1 VADQKQVEQLLR
13 DGIGAAK
20 GGNKSEAER
29 MLREVVALDEAN
41 EKGWLWLAAVIED
54 ENERRKCLSNVLHIN
69 PQNQNA
75 RNELELIDRRDAERT
90 GKKPRGSVGGVGQ
103 GLIVGLGAVIGL
115 VLMLF
120 IVMVVLF
127 SNQGSATP
135 LPTAADI
142 VAVTQPQVIP
152 ATVTGVDLATVPPTL
167 PVTIDPNVTVPAV
180 AVAATLPPTPLPPTP
195 IPPTLPPPTRQPL
208 PASWTPRPRATSD
221 ILPTGT
227 TLPTIDLPGRLLAI
241 SGTLLS
247 LEGYL
252 PIVTLKP
259 NGADFKQVVDE
270 TNRGDFAV
278 LTPDGRVFY
287 MLFSSGTESRLLRY
301 VNFNGSQ
308 GRLVQ
313 DAWGGQPSIFFQRMP
328 TISGDG
334 RYLAFAGKNVLGNER
349 YSAVYVLDLTR
360 FLNLTPLP
368 TRTQG
373 ATPTRT
379 LTATQKPDITPPPTE
394 TKSPPGTATATAS
407 AIPLNAS
414 LMRVTPKDIGENDWP
429 AISPDGRFVVF
440 VTDAAAVGKSGTDLY
455 ISSVEPDA
463 PSRQLTTDGDALFE
477 SAPEF
482 SPDGKQIA
490 FNVTIEKAPEKQRNA
505 IVIMNVDGSGRQ
517 TLVQTENDNN
527 IRPQW
532 SPDGKYIA
540 FSSNRTGKM
549 EIFIIEIATKKLYQ
563 VTSLRDPVIITDWG
577 N

>member
-1 VADQKQVEQLLR
+1 
-13 DGIGAAK
+13 
-20 GGNKSEAER
+20 
-29 MLREVVALDEAN
+29 
-41 EKGWLWLAAVIED
+41 
-54 ENERRKCLSNVLHIN
+54 
-69 PQNQNA
+69 
-75 RNELELIDRRDAERT
+75 
-90 GKKPRGSVGGVGQ
+90 
-103 GLIVGLGAVIGL
+103 
-115 VLMLF
+115 
-120 IVMVVLF
+120 
-127 SNQGSATP
+127 
-135 LPTAADI
+135 
-142 VAVTQPQVIP
+142 
-152 ATVTGVDLATVPPTL
+152 
-167 PVTIDPNVTVPAV
+167 
-180 AVAATLPPTPLPPTP
+180 
-195 IPPTLPPPTRQPL
+195 
-208 PASWTPRPRATSD
+208 
-221 ILPTGT
+221 
-227 TLPTIDLPGRLLAI
+227 LAI